1 MVQPKHTWRGG
12 AGGSI
17 GHDSLLSAA
26 RLRPANLS
34 GPGLGAPGRSAP
46 RGRRAHRHLAWRV
59 EAGGYQLLSRSSG
72 SARRGPLTSC
82 GAAGPPRAVLGGPC
96 PGGWH
101 SREWVCGEGK
111 ELRES
116 GNKKLS
122 GGEEAGR
129 RKGEQSDHLLKAGR
143 VRLGGPGRLPQPPGV
158 LGRAAKGQG
167 RKTLQSRGWRPGMDG
182 TVPSPS
188 PRSPRA
194 PQP

>member
-1 MVQPKHTWRGG
+1 MTACSPRRASGQLIFPALGWALRDAQHRGG
-12 AGGSI
+12 AVRTATS
-17 GHDSLLSAA
+17 
-26 RLRPANLS
+26 
-34 GPGLGAPGRSAP
+34 PGVWRLGAISSSPEALALPDAGLSHLAAP
-46 RGRRAHRHLAWRV
+46 RGLQEPCWGAHAPAV
-59 EAGGYQLLSRSSG
+59 GTAASGFAGKER
-72 SARRGPLTSC
+72 SC
-82 GAAGPPRAVLGGPC
+82 G
-96 PGGWH
+96 
-101 SREWVCGEGK
+101 
-111 ELRES
+111 